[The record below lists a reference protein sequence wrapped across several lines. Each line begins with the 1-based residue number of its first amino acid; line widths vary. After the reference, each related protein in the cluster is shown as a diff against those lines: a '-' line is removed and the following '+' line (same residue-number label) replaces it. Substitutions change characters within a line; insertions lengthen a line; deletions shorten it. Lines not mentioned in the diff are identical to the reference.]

1 MVMSSFPAF
10 MKFRVLR
17 CVCLALVLASSAV
30 VRLSA
35 DEPKIVKSVLKLEP
49 EIDCPSCED
58 GIKHTLVT
66 AHGVQ
71 DAEVDVLNNKVI
83 VRYDPT
89 RIKLQALIGRIG
101 VIGYKATEVK

>member
-1 MVMSSFPAF
+1 MNQYILRRVWLAEVLSVVVFPGA
-10 MKFRVLR
+10 R
-17 CVCLALVLASSAV
+17 LV
-30 VRLSA
+30 A
-35 DEPKIVKSVLKLEP
+35 DEPKGTVVRTVLKLEP

-83 VRYDPT
+83 VRYDPA

>member
-1 MVMSSFPAF
+1 
-10 MKFRVLR
+10 MKLPILWRVFI
-17 CVCLALVLASSAV
+17 LAALFAGLVHSGKLA
-30 VRLSA
+30 A
-35 DEPKIVKSVLKLEP
+35 DEPKGTVVKSVLKLEP

-58 GIKHTLVT
+58 GIKRTLIT

-71 DAEVDVLNNKVI
+71 EAEVDVLNNKVI
-83 VRYDPT
+83 VRYDPA

>member
-1 MVMSSFPAF
+1 
-10 MKFRVLR
+10 MKFSLLR
-17 CVCLALVLASSAV
+17 CVRVAAVILLVPVSPVDQSA
-30 VRLSA
+30 A
-35 DEPKIVKSVLKLEP
+35 DEPKGMVVKTVLKLEP

-58 GIKHTLVT
+58 GIKRTLVT

-71 DAEVDVLNNKVI
+71 SAEVDVLTNKVT

>member
-1 MVMSSFPAF
+1 
-10 MKFRVLR
+10 MKRFILR
-17 CVCLALVLASSAV
+17 HVWLAAVLAVTVLPLARLAAGEPKGTV
-30 VRLSA
+30 VRT
-35 DEPKIVKSVLKLEP
+35 VLKLEP

-58 GIKHTLVT
+58 GIKHTLVI

-83 VRYDPT
+83 VRYDPA

>member
-1 MVMSSFPAF
+1 
-10 MKFRVLR
+10 MKRSILRRVW
-17 CVCLALVLASSAV
+17 LAAVLAVAV
-30 VRLSA
+30 LPLARLAA
-35 DEPKIVKSVLKLEP
+35 DEPKGAVVKSVLKLEP

-71 DAEVDVLNNKVI
+71 DAEVDVLNNKVT
-83 VRYDPT
+83 VRYDPA

-101 VIGYKATEVK
+101 VIGYKAIEVK

>member
-1 MVMSSFPAF
+1 MRRF
-10 MKFRVLR
+10 VLR
-17 CVCLALVLASSAV
+17 LIAALLVVFPLANPLA
-30 VRLSA
+30 A
-35 DEPKIVKSVLKLEP
+35 DEPKGTVVKSVLKLEP

-58 GIKHTLVT
+58 GIKHTLVI

-71 DAEVDVLNNKVI
+71 DAEVDVLNNKVT
-83 VRYDPT
+83 VRYDPA

>member
-1 MVMSSFPAF
+1 MMTIRTLWRATIAAALLVVSFHAG
-10 MKFRVLR
+10 RV
-17 CVCLALVLASSAV
+17 A
-30 VRLSA
+30 A
-35 DEPKIVKSVLKLEP
+35 DEPKGPVVKTVLKLEP

-58 GIKHTLVT
+58 GIKHTLVI

-71 DAEVDVLNNKVI
+71 DAEVDVLNNKVT

>member
-1 MVMSSFPAF
+1 MKIFILWRAWVVAVLLVFFWPAGP
-10 MKFRVLR
+10 
-17 CVCLALVLASSAV
+17 LA
-30 VRLSA
+30 A
-35 DEPKIVKSVLKLEP
+35 DEPKGAVVKTVLKLEP

-71 DAEVDVLNNKVI
+71 SAEVDVLTNKVT
-83 VRYDPT
+83 VRYDPA
-89 RIKLQALIGRIG
+89 RIKLQALIGRIS

>member
-1 MVMSSFPAF
+1 M
-10 MKFRVLR
+10 
-17 CVCLALVLASSAV
+17 LAAVFLISVSHGQRLA
-30 VRLSA
+30 A
-35 DEPKIVKSVLKLEP
+35 DEPKSTVVKTVLKLEP

-71 DAEVDVLNNKVI
+71 GAEVDVLTNKVT
-83 VRYDPT
+83 VRYDPA
-89 RIKLQALIGRIG
+89 RIKLQALISRIG

>member
-1 MVMSSFPAF
+1 
-10 MKFRVLR
+10 MKRSLLR
-17 CVCLALVLASSAV
+17 CVWLAVVMLGAGFSG

-35 DEPKIVKSVLKLEP
+35 DEPKGPVVKSVLKLEP

-83 VRYDPT
+83 VRYDPA

>member
-1 MVMSSFPAF
+1 
-10 MKFRVLR
+10 MKLPIFWRASAAAVLLTISQGQP
-17 CVCLALVLASSAV
+17 LA
-30 VRLSA
+30 A
-35 DEPKIVKSVLKLEP
+35 DEPKATIIKTVLKLEP

-71 DAEVDVLNNKVI
+71 GAEVDVLTNKVT
-83 VRYDPT
+83 VRYDPA

>member
-1 MVMSSFPAF
+1 
-10 MKFRVLR
+10 MKRLVLR
-17 CVCLALVLASSAV
+17 YAWLAV
-30 VRLSA
+30 VLSFAVFPGAHLAA
-35 DEPKIVKSVLKLEP
+35 DEPKGGVVRSVLKLEP

-83 VRYDPT
+83 VRYDPA

>member
-1 MVMSSFPAF
+1 
-10 MKFRVLR
+10 MKRSILRRVW
-17 CVCLALVLASSAV
+17 LAAALAILLLPGA
-30 VRLSA
+30 RLAA
-35 DEPKIVKSVLKLEP
+35 DEPKGTVVKSVLKLEP

-83 VRYDPT
+83 VRYDPA

>member
-1 MVMSSFPAF
+1 MTKFSTWRGLLAAALSLAF
-10 MKFRVLR
+10 VSPTS
-17 CVCLALVLASSAV
+17 LA
-30 VRLSA
+30 A
-35 DEPKIVKSVLKLEP
+35 DEPKAGIVKTVLKLEP

-58 GIKHTLVT
+58 GIKHTLIT

-71 DAEVDVLNNKVI
+71 DAEVDVLTNKVI

>member
-1 MVMSSFPAF
+1 
-10 MKFRVLR
+10 MKTSILRRVW
-17 CVCLALVLASSAV
+17 LAAVLSV
-30 VRLSA
+30 LMIPDTRLAA
-35 DEPKIVKSVLKLEP
+35 DEPKGPIVKTVLKLEP

-58 GIKHTLVT
+58 GIKHTLVI

-71 DAEVDVLNNKVI
+71 GAEVDVLNNKVT

>member
-1 MVMSSFPAF
+1 M
-10 MKFRVLR
+10 
-17 CVCLALVLASSAV
+17 
-30 VRLSA
+30 RLSNSWLFTGLLVVVVQTASLAA
-35 DEPKIVKSVLKLEP
+35 DEPRGTFVKTVLKLEP

-66 AHGVQ
+66 ARGVQ
-71 DAEVDVLNNKVI
+71 SAEVDVLNNNVT